1 MYDDYNRQWQTIRL
15 VVKSM
20 NNLCEFLDEEPPTNT
35 KMCSKCR
42 EIKSITDFGYR
53 SHRRDGTRETKNQC
67 KYCIEIQYKFLRKV
81 KKTMS
86 KPDSNYKCPC
96 CKKTKDEILNFFG
109 GLQGNSSGSIKTLW
123 TLDHDHSSL
132 KVRKYICLYCN
143 DVIGR
148 SGDTPATLRGCADY
162 LEEFSQ

>member
-1 MYDDYNRQWQTIRL
+1 
-15 VVKSM
+15 M
-20 NNLCEFLDEEPPTNT
+20 NNLCKFLDEEPPTNT

-42 EIKSITDFGYR
+42 EIKSMSDFGGR
-53 SHRRDGTRETKNQC
+53 GHRRDGTVQTKNQC
-67 KYCIEIQYKFLRKV
+67 KNCTSIQGKFLQEARKNI
-81 KKTMS
+81 S
-86 KPDSNYKCPC
+86 KPASNHICPC

-109 GLQGNSSGSIKTLW
+109 GLQGNSSGSSRTLW

-148 SGDTPATLRGCADY
+148 SGDNPATLRGCADY